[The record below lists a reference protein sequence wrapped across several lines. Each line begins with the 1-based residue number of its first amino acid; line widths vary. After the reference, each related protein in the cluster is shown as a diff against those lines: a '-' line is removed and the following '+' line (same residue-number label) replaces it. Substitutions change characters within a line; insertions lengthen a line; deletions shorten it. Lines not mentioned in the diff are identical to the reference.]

1 MPNRE
6 VNMNFLKYL
15 LLSAVISGIMIGCA
29 GYPSSERTISAD
41 PVMDV
46 EVPDELKK
54 VISVHKFEDRSINT
68 TQYNPWKMGIPDMVM
83 QSLSAMPYFK
93 VISREYIQQ
102 QVIEEQQ
109 FQLLGLTDDA
119 AAVEIG
125 RLLNADY
132 IVSGAF
138 SVYEEIL
145 QVNARCIS
153 VETGEIVSQ
162 VQSSGE
168 LRSFYILQN
177 QVAVEIAE
185 NMNLYVSDEARTN
198 LNQRADTRVIEAS
211 LSNYQGEEKLETLAL
226 LESQGQRQ
234 KIEEMKEAAREDF
247 ERALSFDSD
256 YEKAKRNLSKLALS
270 IPMTL

>member
-1 MPNRE
+1 
-6 VNMNFLKYL
+6 MNFLKYL
-15 LLSAVISGIMIGCA
+15 FLSVIISSMIFGCA
-29 GYPSSERTISAD
+29 GYPSDEKTLSTDSVI
-41 PVMDV
+41 DV

-83 QSLSAMPYFK
+83 QALSAMPYFK
-93 VISREYIQQ
+93 VISRQYIQQ
-102 QVIEEQQ
+102 QVIGEQQ
-109 FQLLGLTDDA
+109 FQLLGMTDDA
-119 AAVEIG
+119 TAVEIG

-132 IVSGAF
+132 IISGAF
-138 SVYEEIL
+138 SVFEETL

-153 VETGEIVSQ
+153 IETGEIVSQ

-168 LRSFYILQN
+168 LRSFYVLQN

-185 NMNLYVSDEARTN
+185 NMNLYVGDEAREN
-198 LNQRADTRVIEAS
+198 LNQRSDTKVIEAS
-211 LSNYQGEEKLETLAL
+211 LSNYEGEEKLETLAL

-234 KIEEMKEAAREDF
+234 KIKEVKEAAREDF
-247 ERALSFDSD
+247 ERALSYDSD

>member
-1 MPNRE
+1 
-6 VNMNFLKYL
+6 MNFLKFL
-15 LLSAVISGIMIGCA
+15 FLSAVIYGIMVGCA
-29 GYPSSERTISAD
+29 GYPVDKQTISAD

-54 VISVHKFEDRSINT
+54 IISVNKFEDRSINT
-68 TQYNPWKMGIPDMVM
+68 TQFNPWKMGIPDMVM

-93 VISREYIQQ
+93 VISREYMQQ
-102 QVIEEQQ
+102 QVLEEQQ

-119 AAVEIG
+119 TAVEIG
-125 RLLNADY
+125 KLLNADY
-132 IVSGAF
+132 IISGAF
-138 SVYEEIL
+138 SVYEVTL

-168 LRSFYILQN
+168 LRSFYVLQN

-185 NMNLYVSDEARTN
+185 NMNLYVSDEAREN

-247 ERALSFDSD
+247 ERALSYDSD